1 MATACLRSIV
11 YLIRVCDTT
20 IAAACRPAQRAG
32 AIGWRGHWRERAL
45 SPPRTQG
52 EAVVVLGNGKGHTPD
67 EMGARNHGMP
77 SPAGYRTAM
86 RLMKVP

>member
-1 MATACLRSIV
+1 
-11 YLIRVCDTT
+11 
-20 IAAACRPAQRAG
+20 
-32 AIGWRGHWRERAL
+32 
-45 SPPRTQG
+45 
-52 EAVVVLGNGKGHTPD
+52 VVVLGNGKGHTPD